1 MHSSSFS
8 RRLLKD
14 DTEGAETIS
23 LGDEFHIWTIRLE
36 NSIGCIRTVIFH
48 IHVDGVSSV
57 ECGVRPKRHRIIGGT
72 EAYPHSWPWQCSLQ
86 LSNKHI
92 CGCSIVSRTW
102 VITAAHC
109 RWTHGLLSPNV
120 DTKLGAFPSL
130 PLRSRTPWIQLGGL
144 GSAVSSPLGSGETRP
159 PNAFWCIFKTLG
171 GIRFN

>member
-1 MHSSSFS
+1 MISFV
-8 RRLLKD
+8 LLWS
-14 DTEGAETIS
+14 TITNMNIHFCQPWIS
-23 LGDEFHIWTIRLE
+23 TA
-36 NSIGCIRTVIFH
+36 TVCYRESGGRKGLKKKWVCVCST
-48 IHVDGVSSV
+48 VDVK
-57 ECGVRPKRHRIIGGT
+57 CGVRPMRRRIIGGI
-72 EAYPHSWPWQCSLQ
+72 EAPPHSWPWQCSLQ
-86 LSNKHI
+86 LSNQHK